1 MELERLTS
9 ANVHSYLFDMYC
21 TRSFV
26 SELASAVK
34 KNEHRRTWKFRH
46 DLLKKATRFF
56 ERIDVVAWIA
66 FVLWKE
72 WAIFFDIVVS
82 IALEH

>member
-1 MELERLTS
+1 LEVPAPSDQR
-9 ANVHSYLFDMYC
+9 HKRQQRM
-21 TRSFV
+21 
-26 SELASAVK
+26 
-34 KNEHRRTWKFRH
+34 H